1 MCVIILWRYLGEQ
14 KQIMNIMNVKN
25 KNKKT
30 LKKIIKFVAKYATK
44 ETGNVISLE
53 VSIRKTKYK

>member
-25 KNKKT
+25 KNKKNT
-30 LKKIIKFVAKYATK
+30 EENNQIRGKIRDKRNGQRNILRSKHP
-44 ETGNVISLE
+44 EN
-53 VSIRKTKYK
+53 